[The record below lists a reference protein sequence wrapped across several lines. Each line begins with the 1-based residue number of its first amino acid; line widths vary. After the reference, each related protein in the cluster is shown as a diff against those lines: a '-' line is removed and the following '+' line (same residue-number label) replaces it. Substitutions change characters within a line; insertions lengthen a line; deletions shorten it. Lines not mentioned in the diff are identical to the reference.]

1 MFDLKMSQKLFSSK
15 TLNSKVA
22 KQIDLAKHRSK
33 KSSPI

>member
-1 MFDLKMSQKLFSSK
+1 MFNFETPNLFPLK